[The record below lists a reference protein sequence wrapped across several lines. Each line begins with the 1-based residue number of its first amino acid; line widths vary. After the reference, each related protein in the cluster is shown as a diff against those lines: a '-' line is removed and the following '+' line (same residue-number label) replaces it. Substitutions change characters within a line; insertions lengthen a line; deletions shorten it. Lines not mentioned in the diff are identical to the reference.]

1 MWINKTLLIFIIFFG
16 CYKEKNQL
24 ISNTPANFPEIQYKM
39 NLNSNS
45 GELIDTVT
53 ITWNTIGNV
62 VTIKNLLDESSVI
75 EVDDTQNSYS
85 FVNKIV
91 GIYEQLIL

>member
-1 MWINKTLLIFIIFFG
+1 MWINKTLLIFIIFSG

-24 ISNTPANFPEIQYKM
+24 ISNTPANLPEIQYKM

-53 ITWNTIGNV
+53 ITWNAIGNV
-62 VTIKNLLDESSVI
+62 VTIKKL
-75 EVDDTQNSYS
+75 
-85 FVNKIV
+85 
-91 GIYEQLIL
+91 